1 MSTLYHKLRRLSRG
15 KPDFL
20 ESFYWAFITSAPTRP
35 TKQAPTSNRKNVI
48 SISFI
53 LLYIIGTV
61 KPITLIK
68 SGKYR
73 SFFSE
78 NNCRKSFDSN
88 DLRRWRRASL
98 SFYRLSISQMSQPD
112 KPAQPKMNSV
122 QAAYMNK
129 SNLLKIILQTP
140 NLPNQLQPAYHHAR
154 QNP

>member
-1 MSTLYHKLRRLSRG
+1 MSTLYHKVGRLSRA
-15 KPDFL
+15 KLDFFKV
-20 ESFYWAFITSAPTRP
+20 FYWAFITSAPTRP

-68 SGKYR
+68 SGKSR

-78 NNCRKSFDSN
+78 NNCRKSFNTN
-88 DLRRWRRASL
+88 DLRRRRRASS

-112 KPAQPKMNSV
+112 NPTQPKMNSV
-122 QAAYMNK
+122 QAAYINK
-129 SNLLKIILQTP
+129 SNLLKIIFQSPTT
-140 NLPNQLQPAYHHAR
+140 
-154 QNP
+154 